1 MPGPSVLDMETT
13 GMTRALRVVRPD
25 ETDSRDRD
33 PRCDA
38 GYDAG
43 TLSTEEYWAR
53 VQALRADRER
63 LRPAN

>member
-1 MPGPSVLDMETT
+1 METT

-25 ETDSRDRD
+25 ETDSRDCD
-33 PRCDA
+33 QGHDA
-38 GYDAG
+38 GFDAG
-43 TLSTEEYWAR
+43 TLSTEDYWAR